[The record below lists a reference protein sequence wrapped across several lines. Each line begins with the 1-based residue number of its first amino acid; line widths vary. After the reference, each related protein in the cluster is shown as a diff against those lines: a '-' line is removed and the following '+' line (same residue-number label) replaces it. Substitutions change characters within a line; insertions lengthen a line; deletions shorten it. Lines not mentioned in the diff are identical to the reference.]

1 MKFASLTLAY
11 FDATNIRIRQPRA
24 PVSIEFA
31 GPGPIFLSDKIP
43 FRISPM
49 LATLVDK
56 SFHLPGWIYEEKY
69 DGVRILAYKEGS
81 HISLITR
88 NGIVRT
94 DRYPEV
100 GAAVCKLK
108 PRFLLLDG
116 EAVVFDKHNVS
127 HFQLLQQ
134 GEGPVKYAAFD
145 CLYLNGKDLRSAP
158 LRERR
163 KTLKELLHGGGPG
176 TIVLSEE
183 LAANGLK
190 AFEVAK
196 KRKLEGLVAKNLE
209 SKYVEKRSRE
219 WLKVKVNRES
229 EFAIGGYTKPGGSR
243 QYLGALLLGVYEGNK
258 LRYAGKVGTGFD
270 TETLRTLSEKLKK
283 LKQEK
288 SPFADEVRKKNATF
302 VRPKLV
308 AQIAYTEW
316 TKDGRLRHPAFLG
329 LRDDKAPHEV
339 RKEEA

>member
-1 MKFASLTLAY
+1 M
-11 FDATNIRIRQPRA
+11 
-24 PVSIEFA
+24 
-31 GPGPIFLSDKIP
+31 SDKIP

-56 SFHLPGWIYEEKY
+56 PFHLPGWIYEEKY
-69 DGVRILAYKEGS
+69 DGIRILAFKEGT
-81 HISLITR
+81 HVSLITR
-88 NGIVRT
+88 NNIERME
-94 DRYPEV
+94 RYPEV
-100 GAAVCKLK
+100 AAAVGKLK
-108 PRFLLLDG
+108 PRTLLLDG
-116 EAVVFDKHNVS
+116 EVVVFDKHNVS

-134 GEGPVKYAAFD
+134 GQGPVKYAVFD
-145 CLYLNGKDLRSAP
+145 CLYRSGKDLRSAP

-163 KTLKELLHGGGPG
+163 ETLTELLRGGGTG

-183 LAANGLK
+183 LTANGLK

-209 SKYVEKRSRE
+209 SKYLEKRSRE
-219 WLKVKVNRES
+219 WLKVKVNSES
-229 EFAIGGYTKPGGSR
+229 EFVIGGYTEPSGSR
-243 QYLGALLLGVYEGNK
+243 QYLGALLLGVYEGNS

-270 TETLRTLSEKLKK
+270 TETLRNLSKKLQK
-283 LKQEK
+283 LKQGK
-288 SPFADEVRKKNATF
+288 SPFADEVREKNATF

-308 AQIAYTEW
+308 VQIAYTEW

-339 RKEEA
+339 RKEET

>member
-1 MKFASLTLAY
+1 MLQTSEYANRGHLFLQSSL
-11 FDATNIRIRQPRA
+11 DQER
-24 PVSIEFA
+24 
-31 GPGPIFLSDKIP
+31 IFLSDKIP

-69 DGVRILAYKEGS
+69 DGVRILAHKEGS

-100 GAAVCKLK
+100 VATISKLK
-108 PRFLLLDG
+108 PRSLLLDG
-116 EAVVFDKHNVS
+116 ETVVFDKRNVS

-134 GEGPVKYAAFD
+134 GKGPVKYAAFD

-163 KTLKELLHGGGPG
+163 ETLTELLLGGGPG

-196 KRKLEGLVAKNLE
+196 TRKLEGLVAKNLE

-229 EFAIGGYTKPGGSR
+229 EFVIGGYTKPSGSR

-270 TETLRTLSEKLKK
+270 TGTLRTLSEKLKK

-288 SPFADEVRKKNATF
+288 PPFDDEVREKNATF

-308 AQIAYTEW
+308 AQITYTEW

-329 LRDDKAPHEV
+329 MRDDKAPHEV

>member
-1 MKFASLTLAY
+1 L
-11 FDATNIRIRQPRA
+11 
-24 PVSIEFA
+24 
-31 GPGPIFLSDKIP
+31 LSDKIP
-43 FRISPM
+43 FRVSPM

-56 SFHLPGWIYEEKY
+56 PFHLSGWIYEEKY
-69 DGVRILAYKEGS
+69 DGIRILAYKQGA

-88 NGIVRT
+88 NDIVRT
-94 DRYPEV
+94 ERYPEV
-100 GAAVCKLK
+100 AAAVSKLK
-108 PRFLLLDG
+108 PRTLLMDG
-116 EAVVFDKHNVS
+116 EVVVFDRHNVS

-134 GEGPVKYAAFD
+134 GDGPVKYAVFD

-158 LRERR
+158 LRDRR
-163 KTLKELLHGGGPG
+163 ESLTELLRGGGTA

-196 KRKLEGLVAKNLE
+196 RRKLEGLVAKNLE

-229 EFAIGGYTKPGGSR
+229 EFVIGGYTKPGGSR
-243 QYLGALLLGVYEGNK
+243 EYLGALLLGVYEENK

-283 LKQEK
+283 LRQEK
-288 SPFADEVRKKNATF
+288 SPFADEVREKGATF

-316 TKDGRLRHPAFLG
+316 TKDGKLRHPTFLG
-329 LRDDKAPHEV
+329 LRDDKAPQEV

>member
-1 MKFASLTLAY
+1 L
-11 FDATNIRIRQPRA
+11 
-24 PVSIEFA
+24 
-31 GPGPIFLSDKIP
+31 LSDKIP
-43 FRISPM
+43 FRVSPM

-56 SFHLPGWIYEEKY
+56 PFHLSGWIYEEKY
-69 DGVRILAYKEGS
+69 DGIRILAYKEGA

-88 NGIVRT
+88 NDIVRT
-94 DRYPEV
+94 ERYPEV
-100 GAAVCKLK
+100 AAAVSKLK
-108 PRFLLLDG
+108 PRTLLMDG
-116 EAVVFDKHNVS
+116 EVVVFDKHNVS

-134 GEGPVKYAAFD
+134 GKGPVKYAVFD

-158 LRERR
+158 LPERR
-163 KTLKELLHGGGPG
+163 ENLTELLRGGGIG
-176 TIVLSEE
+176 TIVLSAE

-196 KRKLEGLVAKNLE
+196 RRKLEGLVAKNLE

-229 EFAIGGYTKPGGSR
+229 EFVIGGYTKPGGSR
-243 QYLGALLLGVYEGNK
+243 EYLGALLLGVYEENK

-283 LKQEK
+283 LRQEK
-288 SPFADEVRKKNATF
+288 SPFADEVREKGATF

-316 TKDGRLRHPAFLG
+316 TKDGKLRHPTFLG
-329 LRDDKAPHEV
+329 LRDDKAPQEV

>member
-1 MKFASLTLAY
+1 MLQTSEYANRGNLFLPNSL
-11 FDATNIRIRQPRA
+11 DQER
-24 PVSIEFA
+24 
-31 GPGPIFLSDKIP
+31 IFLSDKIP
-43 FRISPM
+43 FRVSPM

-56 SFHLPGWIYEEKY
+56 SFHLPGWIYEQKY

-100 GAAVCKLK
+100 GAAVSKLK

-116 EAVVFDKHNVS
+116 EAVVFDKHDVS

-134 GEGPVKYAAFD
+134 GKGPVKYSAFD
-145 CLYLNGKDLRSAP
+145 CLYLNGRDLRSAP

-163 KTLKELLHGGGPG
+163 ETLTELLLGGGHG

-209 SKYVEKRSRE
+209 SKYAEKRSRE

-229 EFAIGGYTKPGGSR
+229 EFVIGGYTKPSGSR
-243 QYLGALLLGVYEGNK
+243 LYLGALLLGVYEGNK

-288 SPFADEVRKKNATF
+288 SPFADEVREKNATF
-302 VRPKLV
+302 VRARLV

-339 RKEEA
+339 RREEA

>member
-1 MKFASLTLAY
+1 
-11 FDATNIRIRQPRA
+11 
-24 PVSIEFA
+24 
-31 GPGPIFLSDKIP
+31 
-43 FRISPM
+43 M

-56 SFHLPGWIYEEKY
+56 AFHLSGWIYEEKY
-69 DGVRILAYKEGS
+69 DGIRILAYKEGA

-88 NGIVRT
+88 NDIVRT
-94 DRYPEV
+94 ERYPEV
-100 GAAVCKLK
+100 AAAVSKLK
-108 PRFLLLDG
+108 PRTLLMDG
-116 EAVVFDKHNVS
+116 EVVVFDKHNVS

-134 GEGPVKYAAFD
+134 GKGPVKYAVFD
-145 CLYLNGKDLRSAP
+145 CLYLNRKDLRSAP

-163 KTLKELLHGGGPG
+163 ENLTELLRGGGTG
-176 TIVLSEE
+176 TIVLSQE
-183 LAANGLK
+183 LAANGRK

-196 KRKLEGLVAKNLE
+196 RRKLEGLVAKNLE

-229 EFAIGGYTKPGGSR
+229 EFVIGGYTKPGGSR
-243 QYLGALLLGVYEGNK
+243 EYLGALLLGVYEENK

-283 LKQEK
+283 LRQEK
-288 SPFADEVRKKNATF
+288 SPFADEVREKGATF
-302 VRPKLV
+302 VRQKLV

-316 TKDGRLRHPAFLG
+316 TKDGKLRHPTFLG
-329 LRDDKAPHEV
+329 LRDDKAPQEV

>member
-1 MKFASLTLAY
+1 M
-11 FDATNIRIRQPRA
+11 
-24 PVSIEFA
+24 
-31 GPGPIFLSDKIP
+31 SDKIA

-56 SFHLPGWIYEEKY
+56 PFHLPGWIYEEKY
-69 DGVRILAYKEGS
+69 DGVRILAYKEGPR
-81 HISLITR
+81 ISLVTR

-100 GAAVCKLK
+100 AAAVSKLQ
-108 PRFLLLDG
+108 PQTLLLDG
-116 EAVVFDKHNVS
+116 EVVVFDKRNVS

-134 GEGPVKYAAFD
+134 GKGPVKYAVFD
-145 CLYLNGKDLRSAP
+145 CLYLNGKDSRSAP

-163 KTLKELLHGGGPG
+163 ETLTQLLRAGGTG
-176 TIVLSEE
+176 TIELSEQ

-190 AFEVAK
+190 AFEVAT

-209 SKYVEKRSRE
+209 SRYVEKRSRE

-229 EFAIGGYTKPGGSR
+229 EFVIGGYTKPGGSR

-270 TETLRTLSEKLKK
+270 TETLRRLSDELKK
-283 LKQEK
+283 LRQDK
-288 SPFADEVRKKNATF
+288 SPFADQVREKTATF

-329 LRDDKAPHEV
+329 LRDDKAPQEV

>member
-1 MKFASLTLAY
+1 MLQTSEYANRGNLFLPSSL
-11 FDATNIRIRQPRA
+11 DQER
-24 PVSIEFA
+24 
-31 GPGPIFLSDKIP
+31 IFLSDKIP
-43 FRISPM
+43 FRVSPM

-56 SFHLPGWIYEEKY
+56 SFHLPGWIYEQKY

-100 GAAVCKLK
+100 GAAVSKLK

-116 EAVVFDKHNVS
+116 EAVVFDKHDVS

-134 GEGPVKYAAFD
+134 GKGPVKYSAFD
-145 CLYLNGKDLRSAP
+145 CLYLNGRDLRSAP

-163 KTLKELLHGGGPG
+163 ETLTELLLGGGHG

-209 SKYVEKRSRE
+209 
-219 WLKVKVNRES
+219 
-229 EFAIGGYTKPGGSR
+229 
-243 QYLGALLLGVYEGNK
+243 
-258 LRYAGKVGTGFD
+258 
-270 TETLRTLSEKLKK
+270 
-283 LKQEK
+283 
-288 SPFADEVRKKNATF
+288 
-302 VRPKLV
+302 
-308 AQIAYTEW
+308 
-316 TKDGRLRHPAFLG
+316 
-329 LRDDKAPHEV
+329 
-339 RKEEA
+339 

>member
-1 MKFASLTLAY
+1 M
-11 FDATNIRIRQPRA
+11 
-24 PVSIEFA
+24 
-31 GPGPIFLSDKIP
+31 LSDKIP
-43 FRISPM
+43 FRVSPM

-56 SFHLPGWIYEEKY
+56 PFHLSGWTYEEKY
-69 DGVRILAYKEGS
+69 DGIRILAYKQGA

-88 NGIVRT
+88 NDIVRT
-94 DRYPEV
+94 ERYPEV
-100 GAAVCKLK
+100 AAAVSKLK
-108 PRFLLLDG
+108 PRTLLMDG
-116 EAVVFDKHNVS
+116 EVVVFDKHNVS

-134 GEGPVKYAAFD
+134 GNGPVKYAAFD
-145 CLYLNGKDLRSAP
+145 CLFLNRKDLRSAP

-163 KTLKELLHGGGPG
+163 ENLSELLRGGGTG

-196 KRKLEGLVAKNLE
+196 RRKLEGLVAKNLE
-209 SKYVEKRSRE
+209 SKYAEKRSRE

-229 EFAIGGYTKPGGSR
+229 EFVIGGYTKPGGSR
-243 QYLGALLLGVYEGNK
+243 QYLGALLLGVYEENK

-270 TETLRTLSEKLKK
+270 TETLGTLSETLKK
-283 LKQEK
+283 LRQEK
-288 SPFADEVRKKNATF
+288 SPFADEVREKGATF

-316 TKDGRLRHPAFLG
+316 TKDGKLRHPTFLG
-329 LRDDKAPHEV
+329 LRDDKAPQEV

>member
-1 MKFASLTLAY
+1 ML
-11 FDATNIRIRQPRA
+11 N
-24 PVSIEFA
+24 
-31 GPGPIFLSDKIP
+31 DKIP
-43 FRISPM
+43 FRVSPM

-56 SFHLPGWIYEEKY
+56 PFHSSGWIYEEKY
-69 DGVRILAYKEGS
+69 DGIRILAYKEGA

-88 NGIVRT
+88 NDIVRT
-94 DRYPEV
+94 ERYPEV
-100 GAAVCKLK
+100 AAAVSKLK
-108 PRFLLLDG
+108 PRTLLLDG
-116 EAVVFDKHNVS
+116 EVVVFGKHNVS

-134 GEGPVKYAAFD
+134 GKGPVKYAAFD
-145 CLYLNGKDLRSAP
+145 CLYLNGKDLRTAP

-163 KTLKELLHGGGPG
+163 EHLTELLRGGGTG
-176 TIVLSEE
+176 TIVLSQE

-190 AFEVAK
+190 AFAVAK
-196 KRKLEGLVAKNLE
+196 RRKQEGLVAKNLE

-229 EFAIGGYTKPGGSR
+229 EFVIGGYTKPGGSR
-243 QYLGALLLGVYEGNK
+243 EYLGALLLGVYEENK

-288 SPFADEVRKKNATF
+288 SPFADEVREKGATF
-302 VRPKLV
+302 VRSKLV

-316 TKDGRLRHPAFLG
+316 TIDGKLRHPTFLG
-329 LRDDKAPHEV
+329 LRDDKAPQEV

>member
-1 MKFASLTLAY
+1 MFPSDSSASPWRCPGTLHRRAFLRAGAGIGGLTL
-11 FDATNIRIRQPRA
+11 T
-24 PVSIEFA
+24 
-31 GPGPIFLSDKIP
+31 
-43 FRISPM
+43 
-49 LATLVDK
+49 
-56 SFHLPGWIYEEKY
+56 
-69 DGVRILAYKEGS
+69 
-81 HISLITR
+81 
-88 NGIVRT
+88 
-94 DRYPEV
+94 
-100 GAAVCKLK
+100 
-108 PRFLLLDG
+108 
-116 EAVVFDKHNVS
+116 
-127 HFQLLQQ
+127 
-134 GEGPVKYAAFD
+134 
-145 CLYLNGKDLRSAP
+145 
-158 LRERR
+158 
-163 KTLKELLHGGGPG
+163 ELLRRGGTG
-176 TIVLSEE
+176 TIVLSAE

-229 EFAIGGYTKPGGSR
+229 EFVIGGYTKPSGSR

-283 LKQEK
+283 LKQGK
-288 SPFADEVRKKNATF
+288 SPFADEMRKKNATF
-302 VRPKLV
+302 VSPKLV

>member
-1 MKFASLTLAY
+1 
-11 FDATNIRIRQPRA
+11 
-24 PVSIEFA
+24 
-31 GPGPIFLSDKIP
+31 
-43 FRISPM
+43 M

-56 SFHLPGWIYEEKY
+56 PFHLPGWIYEEKY
-69 DGVRILAYKEGS
+69 DGIRILAYKEGS
-81 HISLITR
+81 HVSLITR

-94 DRYPEV
+94 ARYPDV
-100 GAAVCKLK
+100 TAAVRKLK
-108 PRFLLLDG
+108 PRTLLLDG
-116 EAVVFDKHNVS
+116 EVVVFDKHNVS

-134 GEGPVKYAAFD
+134 GKGPVEYAVFD
-145 CLYLNGKDLRSAP
+145 CLYLNGKDFRASP

-163 KTLKELLHGGGPG
+163 EMLTALLRGGGAG
-176 TIVLSEE
+176 IIVLSEE

-190 AFEVAK
+190 AFDVTK
-196 KRKLEGLVAKNLE
+196 KRKLEGLVAKNLDA
-209 SKYVEKRSRE
+209 KYVEKRSRE

-229 EFAIGGYTKPGGSR
+229 EFVIGGYTKPGGSR
-243 QYLGALLLGVYEGNK
+243 QYLGALLIGVYEGRK

-270 TETLRTLSEKLKK
+270 TETLRTLSGELKK
-283 LKQEK
+283 IRQDE
-288 SPFADEVRKKNATF
+288 SPFADEVREKIATF

-329 LRDDKAPHEV
+329 LRDDKAAQEV

>member
-1 MKFASLTLAY
+1 M
-11 FDATNIRIRQPRA
+11 
-24 PVSIEFA
+24 
-31 GPGPIFLSDKIP
+31 SDKIP

-49 LATLVDK
+49 LATLVDEP
-56 SFHLPGWIYEEKY
+56 FHLPGWIYEEKY
-69 DGVRILAYKEGS
+69 DGIRILAYKESS
-81 HISLITR
+81 HVSLITR

-94 DRYPEV
+94 ERYPAIA
-100 GAAVCKLK
+100 AAVSKLK
-108 PRFLLLDG
+108 PRTLLLDG
-116 EAVVFDKHNVS
+116 EVVVFDKQNVS

-134 GEGPVKYAAFD
+134 GKGPVKYAVFD
-145 CLYLNGKDLRSAP
+145 CLYLNGKDFRTSP

-163 KTLKELLHGGGPG
+163 EMLTALLRGGGTG
-176 TIVLSEE
+176 TVVLSEE
-183 LAANGLK
+183 LAADGLK
-190 AFEVAK
+190 AFDVAK
-196 KRKLEGLVAKNLE
+196 KRKLEGLVAKNLD

-229 EFAIGGYTKPGGSR
+229 EFVIGGYTKPGGSR
-243 QYLGALLLGVYEGNK
+243 QYLGALLIGVYEGKK

-270 TETLRTLSEKLKK
+270 TETLRQLSAELKK
-283 LKQEK
+283 LRQDK
-288 SPFADEVRKKNATF
+288 SSFTDEVREKTATF

-329 LRDDKAPHEV
+329 LRDDKAAQEV

>member
-1 MKFASLTLAY
+1 M
-11 FDATNIRIRQPRA
+11 
-24 PVSIEFA
+24 
-31 GPGPIFLSDKIP
+31 LSDKIP
-43 FRISPM
+43 FRVSPM

-56 SFHLPGWIYEEKY
+56 PFHLSGWIYEEKY
-69 DGVRILAYKEGS
+69 DGIRILAYKQGA

-88 NGIVRT
+88 NDIVRT
-94 DRYPEV
+94 ERYPEV
-100 GAAVCKLK
+100 AAAVSKLK
-108 PRFLLLDG
+108 PRTLLMDG
-116 EAVVFDKHNVS
+116 EVVVFDRHNVS

-134 GEGPVKYAAFD
+134 GNGPVKYAVFD
-145 CLYLNGKDLRSAP
+145 CLYLNGKDLRGAP

-163 KTLKELLHGGGPG
+163 ENLTELLRAGGTA

-196 KRKLEGLVAKNLE
+196 RRKLEGLVAKNLE

-229 EFAIGGYTKPGGSR
+229 EFVIGGYTKPGGSR
-243 QYLGALLLGVYEGNK
+243 EYLGALLLGVYEENK

-283 LKQEK
+283 LRQEK
-288 SPFADEVRKKNATF
+288 SPFADEVREKGATF

-316 TKDGRLRHPAFLG
+316 TKDGKLRHPTFLG
-329 LRDDKAPHEV
+329 LRDDKAPQEV

>member
-1 MKFASLTLAY
+1 M
-11 FDATNIRIRQPRA
+11 
-24 PVSIEFA
+24 
-31 GPGPIFLSDKIP
+31 SDKIP

-56 SFHLPGWIYEEKY
+56 PFQLPGWIYEEKY
-69 DGVRILAYKEGS
+69 DGIRILAYKEGS
-81 HISLITR
+81 HVSLITR

-94 DRYPEV
+94 ARYPDV
-100 GAAVCKLK
+100 AAAISKLK
-108 PRFLLLDG
+108 PRTLLLDG
-116 EAVVFDKHNVS
+116 EVVVFDKHNVS

-134 GEGPVKYAAFD
+134 GKGPVAYAVFD
-145 CLYLNGKDLRSAP
+145 CLYLNGKDFRTSP

-163 KTLKELLHGGGPG
+163 EMLTTLFHGGGTG
-176 TIVLSEE
+176 TVVLSEE

-190 AFEVAK
+190 AFDVAK
-196 KRKLEGLVAKNLE
+196 KRKLEGLVAKNLDA
-209 SKYVEKRSRE
+209 KYLEKRSRE

-229 EFAIGGYTKPGGSR
+229 EFVIGGYTKPGGSR
-243 QYLGALLLGVYEGNK
+243 QYLGALLIGVYEGKK

-270 TETLRTLSEKLKK
+270 TETLRKISVELKK
-283 LKQEK
+283 LRQNK
-288 SPFADEVRKKNATF
+288 SPFADEVREKTATF

-329 LRDDKAPHEV
+329 LRDDKAAQEV

>member
-1 MKFASLTLAY
+1 MLQTSEYANRGNLFLPSSL
-11 FDATNIRIRQPRA
+11 DQER
-24 PVSIEFA
+24 
-31 GPGPIFLSDKIP
+31 IFLSDKIP
-43 FRISPM
+43 FRVSPM

-56 SFHLPGWIYEEKY
+56 SFHLPGWIYEQKY

-100 GAAVCKLK
+100 GAAVSKLK

-116 EAVVFDKHNVS
+116 EAVVFDKHDVS

-134 GEGPVKYAAFD
+134 GKGPVKYSAFD
-145 CLYLNGKDLRSAP
+145 CLYLNGRDLRSTP

-163 KTLKELLHGGGPG
+163 ETLTELLLGGGHG

-183 LAANGLK
+183 LAADGLK

-209 SKYVEKRSRE
+209 SKYAEKRSRE

-229 EFAIGGYTKPGGSR
+229 EFVIGGYTKPSGSR
-243 QYLGALLLGVYEGNK
+243 LYLGALLLGVYEGNK

-270 TETLRTLSEKLKK
+270 TETLRTLSEQLKK
-283 LKQEK
+283 LKQQK
-288 SPFADEVRKKNATF
+288 SPFADEVREKNATF